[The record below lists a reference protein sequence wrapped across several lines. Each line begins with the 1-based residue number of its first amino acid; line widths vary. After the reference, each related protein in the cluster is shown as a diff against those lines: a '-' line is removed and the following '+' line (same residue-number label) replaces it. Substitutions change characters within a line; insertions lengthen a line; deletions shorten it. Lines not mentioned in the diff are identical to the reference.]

1 VRLRKY
7 KFECYLD
14 ERENHQLTENA
25 ERAGLSKSEYF
36 RKVLAGQKIK
46 ELPPM
51 EFYDVLK
58 ELRQINNNMNQIAA
72 RANSIGFIDISKYK
86 ENAAQ
91 LQKVI
96 GDLMKEVFG

>member
-1 VRLRKY
+1 MRLRKY

-14 ERENHQLTENA
+14 KKENRQLTESA

-36 RKVLAGQKIK
+36 RKLLTGQKIK

-72 RANSIGFIDISKYK
+72 KANSIGFIDISEYR

-96 GDLMKEVFG
+96 GDIMKEVFG